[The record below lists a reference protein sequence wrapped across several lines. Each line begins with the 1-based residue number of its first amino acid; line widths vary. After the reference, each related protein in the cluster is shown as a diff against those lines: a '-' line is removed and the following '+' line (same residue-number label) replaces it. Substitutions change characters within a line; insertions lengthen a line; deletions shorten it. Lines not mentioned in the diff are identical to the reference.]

1 MELQKGTRSEQAG
14 NPNRDEGRKEKR
26 VKTTM
31 MTWTRRV
38 TLGAFIIMNLA
49 IGAQAAEIQILPTKG
64 EQRVNSLPFAW
75 DVTQKLSPFWAS
87 NKDIILDSV
96 FGHVVIDGEVWYM
109 YVDWHDLYGKGQNKA
124 RVLRH
129 KGPDLDHLVRQPD
142 GVANLGGYHGG
153 GFLGVGMWWDDKERI
168 LYALV
173 HTEMTPNGSQGWCSK
188 KTRIATSKDLGLT
201 WSMPVDVL
209 TRALPNVQDYAG
221 SEFEAGPADCQLF
234 TDVRGGYF
242 YITCW
247 NAFVAKKGPL
257 NCFMMYDE
265 VARCAIADKMAP
277 GKWFKFRDGT
287 WTEPGL
293 GGKVSRVGFN
303 QRGIYGG
310 TIYSTYLKK
319 YLRVGVHVGVADPRF
334 PTFGFNDASLNI
346 SACTDLAKQDWLPM
360 AKLIDEPKNPK
371 YGIVLSDEKGIDPS
385 TCGKTF
391 RAYNY
396 WDYRNTPPTDRVI
409 TITLKEGT
417 TPSRYFP
424 PHDSY
429 SYEPHPES
437 GDPIESRKT
446 KIIGSTSP
454 EVRYEGDG
462 WTIEKNPQYFEGQAN
477 VAAKVDQ
484 NIQFT
489 FQGPSIFWRA
499 VANRDAGKADVYIDG
514 VLEKTV
520 DCFFQECALPYQFAF
535 IKTGLDPKRSH
546 TIKIVT
552 RADKNPESSGMKI
565 RHIAFEYGLI
575 DEQKKR

>member
-1 MELQKGTRSEQAG
+1 M
-14 NPNRDEGRKEKR
+14 
-26 VKTTM
+26 
-31 MTWTRRV
+31 
-38 TLGAFIIMNLA
+38 
-49 IGAQAAEIQILPTKG
+49 
-64 EQRVNSLPFAW
+64 NSLPFAW

-109 YVDWHDLYGKGQNKA
+109 YVDWHDLYHEGQNKA

-129 KGPDLDHLVRQPD
+129 KGPDLDHLERQPD

-168 LYALV
+168 LYSLI
-173 HTEMTPNGSQGWCSK
+173 HTE
-188 KTRIATSKDLGLT
+188 I
-201 WSMPVDVL
+201 
-209 TRALPNVQDYAG
+209 
-221 SEFEAGPADCQLF
+221 
-234 TDVRGGYF
+234 
-242 YITCW
+242 
-247 NAFVAKKGPL
+247 
-257 NCFMMYDE
+257 
-265 VARCAIADKMAP
+265 
-277 GKWFKFRDGT
+277 
-287 WTEPGL
+287 
-293 GGKVSRVGFN
+293 
-303 QRGIYGG
+303 
-310 TIYSTYLKK
+310 
-319 YLRVGVHVGVADPRF
+319 
-334 PTFGFNDASLNI
+334 
-346 SACTDLAKQDWLPM
+346 
-360 AKLIDEPKNPK
+360 
-371 YGIVLSDEKGIDPS
+371 
-385 TCGKTF
+385 
-391 RAYNY
+391 
-396 WDYRNTPPTDRVI
+396 TPPTDRVI
-409 TITLKEGT
+409 TVTLKEGT

-446 KIIGSTSP
+446 KIVGSTSP

-499 VANRDAGKADVYIDG
+499 VANRDAGKADVFVDDK
-514 VLEKTV
+514 LQETV

-535 IKTGLDPKRSH
+535 IKTGLDPKHSH

-552 RADKNPESSGMKI
+552 RADKNPESSGTKI

-575 DEQKKR
+575 DEQK